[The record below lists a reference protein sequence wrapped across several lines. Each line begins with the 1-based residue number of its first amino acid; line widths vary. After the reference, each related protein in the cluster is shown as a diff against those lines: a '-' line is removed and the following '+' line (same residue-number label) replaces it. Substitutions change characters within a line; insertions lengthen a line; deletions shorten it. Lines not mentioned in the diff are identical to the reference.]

1 MINPRAQPCDEGLIR
16 SVRTTPESLTC
27 NRTWVLAGTIMGSS
41 MAFIDGSV
49 VNIALPALEKSL
61 QANVA
66 LIQWVINAYTL
77 SLAALILIGGAA
89 GDRFGRRRVFVI
101 GIAIFAGASLWCGL
115 APNATQLIAAR
126 AVQGVGAAL
135 LIPTSLAIIGASF
148 DEAER
153 GRAIGTWAGFSAIA
167 AAIAPLLGGWIV
179 DHFSWRWIFLI
190 NPIFALPTIWVALRH
205 MPESRDP
212 TAGSGLDWL
221 GALLVLAGL
230 GSLAA
235 GLIAWPD
242 LGWQHPMVAGS
253 LAAGLLLLIAF
264 VWQEARSAAPLVP
277 LDLFRSRTFSG
288 VNLLTLLLYAA
299 LGAAFF
305 VLPFDLIQVRGYS
318 ATLAGAVF
326 LPFTIVMG
334 VLSRWSGGLADRFGA
349 RLPLTIGPAIAAIGF
364 ALLAVSPGQSY
375 WTAFLLPI
383 TVLGFGMAVSV
394 APLTM
399 TVINAVPKHR
409 SGVASGINNA
419 AARVAGL
426 LAVAIFGAVALADYN
441 RALDQRV
448 ATLPIE
454 ARHVIER
461 ARGTFAFD
469 RALEGIPGETRRI
482 AEPAIKDALAESIR
496 HVLLL
501 AAALALAGSV
511 CAALT
516 ITPSRAP
523 SNAETAR

>member
-16 SVRTTPESLTC
+16 SVRTTPESVTC
-27 NRTWVLAGTIMGSS
+27 NKTWVLAATVMGSS

-49 VNIALPALEKSL
+49 VNVALPALEKNL

-77 SLAALILIGGAA
+77 TLAALILIGGAT

-101 GIAIFAGASLWCGL
+101 GIAIFAAASLWCGL
-115 APNATQLIAAR
+115 APNVGQLVAAR
-126 AVQGVGAAL
+126 AIQGLGAAL
-135 LIPTSLAIIGASF
+135 LVPTSLAIIGASF

-153 GRAIGTWAGFSAIA
+153 GRAIGTWAGFSAIS

-190 NPIFALPTIWVALRH
+190 NPVFALPTIWIALRH
-205 MPESRDP
+205 LPESRDP
-212 TAGSGLDWL
+212 TAGPHLDWL
-221 GALLVLAGL
+221 GALIVLAGL
-230 GSLAA
+230 ACLAG

-242 LGWQHPMVAGS
+242 LGWRSPFVGGS
-253 LAAGLLLLIAF
+253 LVAGLLLLIVF
-264 VWQEARSAAPLVP
+264 VWQEARSPAPLVP

-299 LGAAFF
+299 LGGAFF
-305 VLPFDLIQVRGYS
+305 LLPFALIQVHGYS

-326 LPFTIVMG
+326 LPFTIIMG
-334 VLSRWSGGLADRFGA
+334 LLSRWSGGLADRFGA
-349 RLPLTIGPAIAAIGF
+349 RLPLTIGPAIAAIGY
-364 ALLAVSPGQSY
+364 ALLAVSPGDSY
-375 WTAFLLPI
+375 WTAFPLPI
-383 TVLGFGMAVSV
+383 AVLGLGMTVSV
-394 APLTM
+394 APLTT

-419 AARVAGL
+419 VARVAGL
-426 LAVAIFGAVALADYN
+426 LAVAIFGAIALADYN

-448 ATLPIE
+448 QSLPSE
-454 ARHVIER
+454 VRQVVER
-461 ARGTFAFD
+461 ARGTFAVD
-469 RALEGIPGETRRI
+469 QAMEGVSGETRLV
-482 AEPAIKDALAESIR
+482 AESVVKDALAGSIS

-501 AAALALAGSV
+501 AAALSLAGSV
-511 CAALT
+511 CAAVT
-516 ITPSRAP
+516 IKPQG
-523 SNAETAR
+523 N